1 MGHFPSDELLNIIKF
16 IHSNLGLKR
25 TLKLIFRIQSED
37 NIGKNNIEKL
47 NSDAHM
53 SKATDEREIYSK
65 TSNHWPESRFFLC
78 QFFEYLLIIV
88 ILKA

>member
-1 MGHFPSDELLNIIKF
+1 VGHFPSDELLNIIKF

-25 TLKLIFRIQSED
+25 TLKLIFRSQSED
-37 NIGKNNIEKL
+37 NIEKNNIEKL

-65 TSNHWPESRFFLC
+65 TSNHWPESRFFLFVNSLNTC
-78 QFFEYLLIIV
+78 
-88 ILKA
+88 